1 MTSEIIRKLQ
11 ILVVDD
17 DPDLCEVVER
27 CLNGKGYEATAVH
40 RGVDA
45 VACLETVAYDLILLD
60 INLPRL
66 SGPQVL
72 DYLQGLVNPPPV
84 LMMSGATETEIK
96 EDVVRRG
103 ARAFLAKPFTPE
115 RLLAAV
121 ERVLSNPKSSD

>member
-1 MTSEIIRKLQ
+1 MTSEILRKLQ

-27 CLNGKGYEATAVH
+27 YLTEKGYDTTSVH

-72 DYLQGLVNPPPV
+72 DYLQGLKNPPPV
-84 LMMSGATETEIK
+84 LMMSGMAEK
-96 EDVVRRG
+96 KLQEDVVRRG
-103 ARAFLAKPFTPE
+103 TLAFLAKPFTPE

-121 ERVLSNPKSSD
+121 ERVLSRAKK